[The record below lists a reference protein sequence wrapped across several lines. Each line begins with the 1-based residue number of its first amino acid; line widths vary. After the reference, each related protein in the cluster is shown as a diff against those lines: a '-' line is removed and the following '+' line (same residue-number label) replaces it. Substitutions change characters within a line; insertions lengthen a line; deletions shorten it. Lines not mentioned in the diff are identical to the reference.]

1 MLRSR
6 ALANW
11 KKKEK
16 TKQNEP
22 ISHQISAPS
31 VLSGRFIMVT
41 YQYIHYYNSTLIQSV
56 GPRPVARRRLSSQT
70 EHWVWCDD
78 PRMAARRD
86 PGFWIKFLLQW
97 FFLLHNSVHLKVWIT
112 KLLFKSVV
120 YDVYLY
126 NKL

>member
-31 VLSGRFIMVT
+31 VLSSRFIMVT

-56 GPRPVARRRLSSQT
+56 GPLPVARRRLSSQT

-86 PGFWIKFLLQW
+86 PGFWIKFVLQW
-97 FFLLHNSVHLKVWIT
+97 FFLLHNSVHLKVWTT